1 MLLHVFTYLKKHM
14 NTEIVF
20 YTSELDI
27 DTNSF
32 HLQNWSYSIYSLP
45 GEEIR
50 EALLPNMLQLLLNG
64 FTICCFVEADHAGES
79 LTRRLRTGLIVMLK
93 NAPIYLYYKRQ
104 TTVDTRTFG
113 SEFMAM
119 NQAVEYLR
127 GLRYKFRNFGIPV
140 NAPAFIYG
148 DNKSVLVNSSA
159 LESTLKKKSQS
170 IAFHFIREG
179 CAADECRAT
188 YIITLLYVSDLMT
201 KPLSGEKHWRFFR
214 MLLHYILC
222 GAWHYQQMRL
232 AG

>member
-104 TTVDTRTFG
+104 TTVDTSTFG

-119 NQAVEYLR
+119 NQAVKYLG
-127 GLRYKFRNFGIPV
+127 GL
-140 NAPAFIYG
+140 
-148 DNKSVLVNSSA
+148 
-159 LESTLKKKSQS
+159 
-170 IAFHFIREG
+170 
-179 CAADECRAT
+179 
-188 YIITLLYVSDLMT
+188 
-201 KPLSGEKHWRFFR
+201 
-214 MLLHYILC
+214 
-222 GAWHYQQMRL
+222 
-232 AG
+232 